1 VRGFVPVD
9 KMMEDPMR
17 CVMTAALAVVG
28 LVATA
33 EAQQW
38 RTEPLGGPAGW
49 AMLSLGD
56 IFAEPETAAVRIRY
70 EKIPLGFMYGC
81 DRGQSLSV
89 WWRPSRPLQAAAG
102 SNVPVA
108 LSINGTRVDR
118 SVMQLNSE
126 GVLVLVEATGAAGR
140 IVKGVDAARKGVLV
154 ISGGGVS
161 DSVPFDET
169 LNGGAAEYALAACE
183 N

>member
-1 VRGFVPVD
+1 MKR
-9 KMMEDPMR
+9 
-17 CVMTAALAVVG
+17 VMTAALAVVG

-38 RTEPLGGPAGW
+38 RTEQLGGPAGW

-56 IFAEPETAAVRIRY
+56 IFAEPDTAAVRIRY

-102 SNVPVA
+102 SNVAVT
-108 LSINGTRVDR
+108 LSINGTRVDGPM
-118 SVMQLNSE
+118 MQLNNE
-126 GVLVLVEATGAAGR
+126 GVLVLVDASGGAAGR
-140 IVKGVDAARKGVLV
+140 IVKGIDATRKGVLV

-169 LNGGAAEYALAACE
+169 LNGGAAEYALAACA

>member
-1 VRGFVPVD
+1 MRRFVW
-9 KMMEDPMR
+9 
-17 CVMTAALAVVG
+17 TALAVVG

-38 RTEPLGGPAGW
+38 RTEPRGGPAGW
-49 AMLSLGD
+49 VMLSLGD

-102 SNVPVA
+102 SSVPVV
-108 LSINGTRVDR
+108 LSINGTRVDT
-118 SVMQLNSE
+118 SAMQLNNE
-126 GVLVLVEATGAAGR
+126 GVLETAAATGAARR
-140 IVKGVDAARKGVLV
+140 IVNGIDAARKGVLV
-154 ISGGGVS
+154 ISGGGVT

-169 LNGGAAEYALAACE
+169 LNGGVAEYALAACE